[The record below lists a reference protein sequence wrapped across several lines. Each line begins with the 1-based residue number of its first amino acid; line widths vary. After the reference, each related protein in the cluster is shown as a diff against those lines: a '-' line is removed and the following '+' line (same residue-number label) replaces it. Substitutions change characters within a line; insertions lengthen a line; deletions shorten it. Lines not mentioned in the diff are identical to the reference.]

1 MTYNEDSAEE
11 TETPAKQR
19 RNAKAK
25 AQHGIYTAQLKSL
38 LPRRRNRVRARDEYD
53 LTSSEDVTQFES
65 DQDELQMPSRR
76 ARQRPGAGKITSP
89 KATKK
94 TARGKKA
101 TAPTKAANKGSR
113 TYGRRR
119 VSSDKENDEAIEG
132 VEEVT
137 EPSAVE
143 VSDKLAAI
151 RKKFEEIDD
160 FELEFATVDTL
171 TSSSPYR

>member
-25 AQHGIYTAQLKSL
+25 AEHGISTAQLKSL

-53 LTSSEDVTQFES
+53 LTSSEDVTQFDS

-76 ARQRPGAGKITSP
+76 ARQRPGAGKTTSP

-101 TAPTKAANKGSR
+101 TAPTKAANKASR

-119 VSSDKENDEAIEG
+119 VSSDKENDGIAES
-132 VEEVT
+132 VEEAT

-160 FELEFATVDTL
+160 FELEFATVDDV